1 MTDYKALY
9 EAEVLKNKRLI
20 QKCNTSIVKRKEIE
34 KKIPEL
40 LEQERYMEREANER
54 DWNDKSEEQV
64 EELQEKIKC
73 LERLNMKTPTQG
85 FRLVIEQENEQL
97 KKEINGDGLLKQG
110 YKTEL
115 SNSHKQQNRMVKEI
129 VKLKAENEKLKAEQ
143 FDDMEELAKSDG
155 MCLVDIKI
163 FDKLIEENE
172 QLKEENKK
180 LQKYADI
187 MGDID
192 GDDLTNLLQDYGWE
206 YNDDGEL
213 VKESDR

>member
-20 QKCNTSIVKRKEIE
+20 QKCNTSILKRREIE

-97 KKEINGDGLLKQG
+97 KEEINGDGLLKQG

-115 SNSHKQQNRMVKEI
+115 SNSHKQQNRMVKDI

>member
-97 KKEINGDGLLKQG
+97 KEEINGDGLLKQG